1 MTAKE
6 VLEQVK
12 NGAMSVEEADRFFQE
27 KPYED
32 LGYAKLDLHRRTRS
46 GYPEVV
52 FCQGKENAYLTG
64 IFKALYE
71 KNGLVMGTRASSEQA
86 ELVKEVLPSAAFCRR
101 RDGLRSAREERQ
113 TLQRRKRLPRRQSSS
128 APGLTGF
135 MMSESA
141 DFTGFCPVWSR
152 FERRMS

>member
-46 GYPEVV
+46 D
-52 FCQGKENAYLTG
+52 
-64 IFKALYE
+64 I
-71 KNGLVMGTRASSEQA
+71 
-86 ELVKEVLPSAAFCRR
+86 RR
-101 RDGLRSAREERQ
+101 
-113 TLQRRKRLPRRQSSS
+113 
-128 APGLTGF
+128 
-135 MMSESA
+135 
-141 DFTGFCPVWSR
+141 
-152 FERRMS
+152 

>member
-64 IFKALYE
+64 IFKTLYE
-71 KNGLVMGTRASSEQA
+71 KNGLVMGTRASIEQA
-86 ELVKEVLPSAAFCRR
+86 ELVREVLPFAEYDPSPEF
-101 RDGLRSAREERQ
+101 
-113 TLQRRKRLPRRQSSS
+113 
-128 APGLTGF
+128 
-135 MMSESA
+135 
-141 DFTGFCPVWSR
+141 
-152 FERRMS
+152 